1 MNPIEFLAHPYT
13 VVLAR
18 WLLAGI
24 LLVAGISKL
33 FDREGFVQAVEAYQ
47 ILPARLSRMF
57 ALILP
62 YLEIAVAFFLLIGL
76 ATRLA
81 AVLALLL
88 LGSFTIT
95 MVINL
100 ARGRELDCHC
110 FGNMSRERIGARTV
124 MRNMGLL
131 LLTTVMFHFYDGYL
145 STEAWLFGWA
155 LPRAPSL
162 NGLIPILL
170 TSILIGIAIM
180 LVRETFLSLR
190 RVTPMSGKG

>member
-62 YLEIAVAFFLLIGL
+62 YLEITVAFFLLIGL
-76 ATRLA
+76 ATRLV
-81 AVLALLL
+81 AVLAILLFITFIIT
-88 LGSFTIT
+88 LG
-95 MVINL
+95 INL
-100 ARGRELDCHC
+100 LRGKDLDCHC
-110 FGNMSRERIGARTV
+110 FGKLYQEKIGLATLSRNFIL
-124 MRNMGLL
+124 MLL
-131 LLTTVMFHFYDGYL
+131 AALVLTFADGYL
-145 STEAWLFGWA
+145 AIDSWLLGA
-155 LPRAPSL
+155 NTSNAPPVA
-162 NGLIPILL
+162 GLIPITL
-170 TSILIGIAIM
+170 TSVAAFFAYL
-180 LVRETFLSLR
+180 LVQQVWAMTHTQEL
-190 RVTPMSGKG
+190 